1 MIKILTIVGARP
13 QFVKASAISRAIR
26 ENYSKKINEVIVHT
40 GQHYDD
46 NMSTLFFNDLD
57 IPIPKYNLGISGGNH
72 GFMTGNMIIEIEKV
86 LLSEKPNL
94 VLLYGDT
101 NSTLAGAISA
111 SKLNIKIAHVEAGL
125 RSFNMEMPEELN
137 RILTDRVSSFLFC
150 PTKSSVLNLKNEG
163 IEKGVFNVGD
173 VMLDVATHVKNLSRN
188 QSNFKNNIG
197 LLNSNYILVT
207 CHRAENTNNTEKLI
221 QILKSL
227 DQLSKDFK
235 IVFPIHPRTSKII
248 DNKNLNH
255 LLKNLIIIEPLSYTE
270 MIDFLSNAILIITDS
285 GGLQKE
291 AFFCET
297 PCLTI
302 REETEWT
309 ETVEIGANVLVKAE
323 SKHILNGVNKVLKTK
338 NNIVFKH
345 NPYGDGSS
353 ASLILEKILTNL

>member
-13 QFVKASAISRAIR
+13 QFVKASAISRAIIQKFS
-26 ENYSKKINEVIVHT
+26 EKIHEVIVHT

-46 NMSTLFFNDLD
+46 NMSSLFFNDLD

-86 LLSEKPNL
+86 LLNEKPNL

-125 RSFNMEMPEELN
+125 RSFNLEMPEELN

-150 PTKSSVLNLKNEG
+150 PTKSSVINLNNEG
-163 IEKGVFNVGD
+163 IRNGVFNVGD
-173 VMLDVATHVKNLSRN
+173 VMFDVATHVKNF
-188 QSNFKNNIG
+188 SNNKSKFRDKNG
-197 LLNSNYILVT
+197 LLNSNFILVT
-207 CHRAENTNNTEKLI
+207 CHRAENTNNTDKLI

-227 DQLSKDFK
+227 HQLSKDYK
-235 IVFPIHPRTSKII
+235 IVFPIHPRTSKIV
-248 DNKNLNH
+248 DNKNLKH
-255 LLKNLIIIEPLSYTE
+255 FLKNLIVIEPLSYTE
-270 MIDFLSNAILIITDS
+270 MIDLLSNAILIITDS

-302 REETEWT
+302 RQETEWV
-309 ETVEIGANVLVKAE
+309 ETVEIGANVLVKAD
-323 SKHILNGVNKVLKTK
+323 SRDILNEVNKILNTK
-338 NNIVFKH
+338 NDIVFNH
-345 NPYGDGSS
+345 NPYGDGN
-353 ASLILEKILTNL
+353 AATLIINKILNNL